1 MCGGIVIIFFN
12 LLNKGKELFFSRC
25 RFHRNLKTNP
35 KITTAQMILLLLLA
49 AALPLSANGQ
59 TDWCSAGQP
68 ATGTYT
74 LAADS
79 TCDVFTFI
87 TVPVGELLK
96 ITASG
101 SGADK
106 PIINMSGTDFHFL
119 VYGNLTLEGLILQNG
134 QASATTGY
142 SGGSIMAK
150 RPLGDP
156 TSTVKPIIKLNDVLF
171 LNNEALNSG
180 GAIAAQDTTLIIGSG
195 CEFIGNRATKG
206 GAIAAQFYSDITIG
220 GTDPVKFKNNIAASL
235 PPNAVLFQKAIYGD
249 AEQKASFPGLDN
261 LPPGLLSDSDITSLD
276 PNYYNLI
283 VGEGGAIFLDHSDLI
298 TADEAVIIFDGNKAG
313 ERGGALSVTRHNM
326 YTIVLDT
333 VGCNFTEPA
342 KRGQTIT
349 QIDEITGSAK
359 FTGTVISCGQTG
371 GLIVQASDTDY
382 KNIFL
387 PVFFEDYDK
396 AKFKIDGVQTDR
408 YPKEI
413 TIKSTPSSEGY
424 EGYKLPLNFLE
435 DSENTMKHVNIKNQ
449 ATVNF
454 TNNRALALFSG
465 DSINTAMGF
474 KPIIVGR
481 GGAVD
486 LYGRKNYNQA
496 TADEFNNGGISGYT
510 PSLFS
515 ISGLGTQVMFDGN
528 QAVVGGAVSTGLI
541 VVVVALTLF
550 ININVFFFSIVL
562 PTVHLFQGIRT
573 GPGWTIQISG
583 GANVVFQNQ
592 RVDTRIAPGV
602 GVGGAL
608 ALHGPLT
615 NLLNTAYIWQA
626 SLIVKDVGTTLVV
639 KDNLAVAKGAG
650 IYASTNVSAFGIVV
664 VLTSL
669 FCDRD

>member
-1 MCGGIVIIFFN
+1 MIHDSSGRLLQFITASFDVWGYRNHFFFTISSAFWSAVSQKLESAPQN
-12 LLNKGKELFFSRC
+12 NYHSKM
-25 RFHRNLKTNP
+25 N
-35 KITTAQMILLLLLA
+35 LLLLLA

-68 ATGTYT
+68 TIGTYT
-74 LAADS
+74 LATNS
-79 TCDVFTFI
+79 TCDVSTFI
-87 TVPVGELLK
+87 TVLPGEMLK

-101 SGADK
+101 SGAAK
-106 PIINMSGTDFHFL
+106 PIINMGGTDFHFL
-119 VYGNLTLEGLILQNG
+119 VYGNLTLEGLVLQNG
-134 QASATTGY
+134 QASATMGY
-142 SGGSIMAK
+142 SGGSIVAK
-150 RPLGDP
+150 RPPGDLM
-156 TSTVKPIIKLNDVLF
+156 STVKPIIILNDVLF

-235 PPNAVLFQKAIYGD
+235 PPHVVPFQEEIQNNGD

-276 PNYYNLI
+276 PNYYSFI

-349 QIDEITGSAK
+349 QIDEITEITGSAK
-359 FTGTVISCGQTG
+359 FTGTIISCSLMG

-387 PVFFEDYDK
+387 PAFPSDNDK
-396 AKFKIDGVQTDR
+396 AKFKIDGVGTDR

-413 TIKSTPSSEGY
+413 TIKSTPTSEGY
-424 EGYKLPLNFLE
+424 EGYELPLNFLE

-454 TNNRALALFSG
+454 TNNRALALLSG
-465 DSINTAMGF
+465 DSIIYTVDDDGKTTMEF
-474 KPIIVGR
+474 KPIVVGM

-496 TADEFNNGGISGYT
+496 TANEFRNGGTPGYC

-528 QAVVGGAVSTGLI
+528 QAAMGGAVSTGLI
-541 VVVVALTLF
+541 VVVVALNLF
-550 ININVFFFSIVL
+550 ILMFCFQLFFQLFIYFREYVL
-562 PTVHLFQGIRT
+562 DRD
-573 GPGWTIQISG
+573 GPYKY
-583 GANVVFQNQ
+583 
-592 RVDTRIAPGV
+592 RVAPMLSFKTNALIPGV
-602 GVGGAL
+602 S
-608 ALHGPLT
+608 PD
-615 NLLNTAYIWQA
+615 WA
-626 SLIVKDVGTTLVV
+626 SVEL
-639 KDNLAVAKGAG
+639 
-650 IYASTNVSAFGIVV
+650 
-664 VLTSL
+664 
-669 FCDRD
+669 

>member
-1 MCGGIVIIFFN
+1 MCGGTRYRNHFFQSS
-12 LLNKGKELFFSRC
+12 SRC

-68 ATGTYT
+68 TIGTYT
-74 LAADS
+74 LATNS
-79 TCDVFTFI
+79 TCDVSTFI
-87 TVPVGELLK
+87 TVLPGEMLK

-119 VYGNLTLEGLILQNG
+119 VYGNLTLAGLILQNG
-134 QASATTGY
+134 KASATTGY

-235 PPNAVLFQKAIYGD
+235 PPHVVPFQEEIQNNGD

-276 PNYYNLI
+276 PNYYSFI

-359 FTGTVISCGQTG
+359 FTGTVISCGLMG
-371 GLIVQASDTDY
+371 GLIVQANDTDY

-387 PVFFEDYDK
+387 PVFPRDNDK
-396 AKFKIDGVQTDR
+396 AKFKIDGVGTDR

-413 TIKSTPSSEGY
+413 TINSTPSDHDGNQR
-424 EGYKLPLNFLE
+424 KNLPLNFLE

-454 TNNRALALFSG
+454 TNNRALALLSG
-465 DSINTAMGF
+465 DSILWTVDDDGNTAMDF
-474 KPIIVGR
+474 KPIVVGT
-481 GGAVD
+481 GGAVAM
-486 LYGRKNYNQA
+486 YGRKNYNQA
-496 TADEFNNGGISGYT
+496 TADYT

-528 QAVVGGAVSTGLI
+528 QAAMGGAVSTGLI
-541 VVVVALTLF
+541 VVVVALNLF
-550 ININVFFFSIVL
+550 ILMFCFQLFFQLFIYFREYVL
-562 PTVHLFQGIRT
+562 
-573 GPGWTIQISG
+573 
-583 GANVVFQNQ
+583 
-592 RVDTRIAPGV
+592 
-602 GVGGAL
+602 
-608 ALHGPLT
+608 
-615 NLLNTAYIWQA
+615 
-626 SLIVKDVGTTLVV
+626 
-639 KDNLAVAKGAG
+639 
-650 IYASTNVSAFGIVV
+650 
-664 VLTSL
+664 
-669 FCDRD
+669 DRDGPYKYRVAPMLSFKTNALMAGMIPQPSASVEL

>member
-1 MCGGIVIIFFN
+1 
-12 LLNKGKELFFSRC
+12 
-25 RFHRNLKTNP
+25 
-35 KITTAQMILLLLLA
+35 MILLLLLA

-74 LAADS
+74 LATDS
-79 TCDVFTFI
+79 TCDVSTFI
-87 TVPVGELLK
+87 TVLPSEMLK

-119 VYGNLTLEGLILQNG
+119 VHGNLTLEGLILQNG
-134 QASATTGY
+134 KASATTGY

-235 PPNAVLFQKAIYGD
+235 PPHVVPFQTYIQNNGN

-276 PNYYNLI
+276 PNYYSFI

-359 FTGTVISCGQTG
+359 FTGTVISCGLMG
-371 GLIVQASDTDY
+371 GLIVQANDTDY

-387 PVFFEDYDK
+387 PVFFQDYDK
-396 AKFKIDGVQTDR
+396 AKFKIDGVGTDR

-413 TIKSTPSSEGY
+413 TINSTPSDHDGNQR
-424 EGYKLPLNFLE
+424 KLLPLNFLE

-454 TNNRALALFSG
+454 TNNRALALLSG
-465 DSINTAMGF
+465 DSILWTVDDDGNTNGMDF
-474 KPIIVGR
+474 KPIVVGT
-481 GGAVD
+481 GGAVF

-496 TADEFNNGGISGYT
+496 TADEFGNGGSSGYT

-550 ININVFFFSIVL
+550 ILMFFFSNCSSNCS
-562 PTVHLFQGIRT
+562 F
-573 GPGWTIQISG
+573 ISG
-583 GANVVFQNQ
+583 NTYWTGMDHTNIGWRQCCLSKP
-592 RVDTRIAPGV
+592 TR
-602 GVGGAL
+602 
-608 ALHGPLT
+608 
-615 NLLNTAYIWQA
+615 
-626 SLIVKDVGTTLVV
+626 
-639 KDNLAVAKGAG
+639 
-650 IYASTNVSAFGIVV
+650 
-664 VLTSL
+664 
-669 FCDRD
+669 